1 MKIISRLSFAFAIF
15 MLTGPVSAMQLTP
28 VAPSDQSLVQQAW
41 GYGPPGHD
49 WVRLNDL
56 WYSPGVG
63 PGARCVSLRYWCADR
78 WGWEGRLMSPWG
90 EGAGFRNSLGFQ
102 RCVWNHGC

>member
-1 MKIISRLSFAFAIF
+1 MKTISPLSIAFASF
-15 MLTGPVSAMQLTP
+15 MLAGPASAVQLTP
-28 VAPSDQSLVQQAW
+28 VAPSDQSLVQKAW
-41 GYGPPGHD
+41 GQGPPGWGHN

-78 WGWEGRLMSPWG
+78 WGWDGP
-90 EGAGFRNSLGFQ
+90 GFRNSSGFQ
-102 RCVWNHGC
+102 RCVWHHGC